1 MQLHNPHQRLVKR
14 LLPRFSPTW
23 GVDPNPPLTTTA
35 PGISAVGP
43 PAAVT
48 TTSAPAAPTPT
59 PAAPTSN
66 PAQTTTQQTSST
78 AQVTTPTTTSPG
90 ATSVA
95 PTASTAPRRCHGKSA
110 VQYDMFRVLMCFVD
124 IRIQTVP
131 TTSSTTPVASST
143 TPRASAAQTTPA
155 PGTVTVRP
163 SSAGVKTFTN
173 ASGGIIYSTI
183 VEAPEPTASAP
194 ATPSNVGTI
203 VGAVAGGLVGAVC
216 LIAFISWLI
225 RQHGKRNR
233 SNNDDFDRQSYLRN
247 SMMIP
252 DQAPGAGRPVIGTQ
266 AALALAR
273 ANTVGPRPPTMI
285 ERKPAYLMNSQPSP
299 SFAPGQVVS
308 FQPGQVVSPPTSANG
323 HGYPSPMAFAGYTP
337 PAEHHQ
343 SELSRR
349 PSGAQ
354 LLTRQPTNGG
364 MYDQGYQHNSP
375 VGYSPDNYHSQ
386 EGYTYPMHPAAG
398 ERGMIQSV
406 TPFQAQQYAEIT
418 RQLES
423 HPGDM
428 GSQSF
433 HPISPVE
440 PIGYAISEEP
450 EESRHGS
457 AQSHEKDLPNPF
469 DDKTTRI
476 DSTPP
481 MLPPLGVDDGRLSR
495 TGTPIDPNPQH
506 AHWSYDAKAGQ
517 PGASLSVAGVPTL
530 GANLP
535 TMPPTAYTRQ
545 DRAVVVGNGEV
556 MPAHGNG
563 KRPVSIVDEDDVY
576 GGM

>member
-1 MQLHNPHQRLVKR
+1 MQLHNPHQRFVKR

-23 GVDPNPPLTTTA
+23 LGDPDPVPTTTPA
-35 PGISAVGP
+35 GISAVAP
-43 PAAVT
+43 PVAIT
-48 TTSAPAAPTPT
+48 TTSAPAVPTPT
-59 PAAPTSN
+59 PAAPT
-66 PAQTTTQQTSST
+66 PTPVQTTTQQTSPP
-78 AQVTTPTTTSPG
+78 AQATTPATTSPG

-95 PTASTAPRRCHGKSA
+95 QTSSTGPLTSSTDA
-110 VQYDMFRVLMCFVD
+110 
-124 IRIQTVP
+124 TVP
-131 TTSSTTPVASST
+131 ATSSTTPPATSA
-143 TPRASAAQTTPA
+143 TPRASAANTSL

-163 SSAGVKTFTN
+163 SAGVKTLTN
-173 ASGGIIYSTI
+173 ASGGIVYSTL

-194 ATPSNVGTI
+194 ASSSNVGTI
-203 VGAVAGGLVGAVC
+203 VGAVAGSLVGIVC
-216 LIAFISWLI
+216 LIAFVSWII
-225 RQHGKRNR
+225 RQHNKRQR
-233 SNNDDFDRQSYLRN
+233 GNNDDFDRQSYLRN

-252 DQAPGAGRPVIGTQ
+252 DDAPGAGRPVIGTQ

-285 ERKPAYLMNSQPSP
+285 ERKPTYGQPSP

-308 FQPGQVVSPPTSANG
+308 FEPGQVVSAHSSSAG

-364 MYDQGYQHNSP
+364 MYDQGYQQNSS
-375 VGYSPDNYHSQ
+375 VGYSPDSYHAHD
-386 EGYTYPMHPAAG
+386 GYTYPMHPAAA

-418 RQLES
+418 RQLEGQ
-423 HPGDM
+423 PADAGNY
-428 GSQSF
+428 SF

-450 EESRHGS
+450 DEPRHGS
-457 AQSHEKDLPNPF
+457 AQSQEKGLPNPF
-469 DDKTTRI
+469 DEKPPRVP
-476 DSTPP
+476 STPP
-481 MLPPLGVDDGRLSR
+481 TLPPLGVDDGRLSR

-517 PGASLSVAGVPTL
+517 PGTRLSIAGMPTS
-530 GANLP
+530 GGTLP
-535 TMPPTAYTRQ
+535 TMPPAAYTREE
-545 DRAVVVGNGEV
+545 RAVVVGNGEA

-563 KRPVSIVDEDDVY
+563 KRPVSIVDEEDVY